1 MGKVDLEKLRREV
14 MENMN
19 KGKSGDVGKK
29 LMDAFRKIDRSEFH
43 AFGEIMKD
51 AILVD
56 PALFSEKAYVL
67 FDKIMRARD
76 PSKLSEYEIFFVENF
91 CKLPGEEFAVIAN
104 DSWVETGKSVIKGNV
119 FVSNYRVI
127 ATGVQEA
134 KKARVSG
141 GGVFAFL
148 SLIQLGS
155 YMYNKSIMEQI
166 TKSIAAE
173 GVQMVNYGVLYPVK
187 GGYEIEQEAKGFRAK
202 QNDRVNYKVDVPY
215 VDKKGNQQLADLDV
229 SIVVNIKDPEIQAK
243 LDKIEEIVRANAKA
257 V

>member
-1 MGKVDLEKLRREV
+1 MGVDFEKLRREV
-14 MENMN
+14 LEKMN
-19 KGKSGDVGKK
+19 KGKSGDAGKK
-29 LMDAFRKIDRSEFH
+29 LMDAFRKTDSSEFQT
-43 AFGEIMKD
+43 FGEIMKE

-56 PALFSEKAYVL
+56 PVAFSEKAYVL

-76 PSKLSEYEIFFVENF
+76 PRKLSEYEIFFVQNF
-91 CKLPGEEFAVIAN
+91 CRLPGEEFEVIA
-104 DSWVETGKSVIKGNV
+104 DGWVETGKSSIKGNV

-141 GGVFAFL
+141 GGMFAFL

-155 YMYNKSIMEQI
+155 YAYNKSIMEQI
-166 TKSIAAE
+166 TRAIADESIT
-173 GVQMVNYGVLYPVK
+173 MVNYGVLYPVK

-215 VDKKGNQQLADLDV
+215 VDKKGNEQVADLDI
-229 SIVVNIKDPEIQAK
+229 SIVVNIKDPEIQMK

-257 V
+257 A

>member
-1 MGKVDLEKLRREV
+1 MGKVDFEKLRKEV
-14 MENMN
+14 MEKMN
-19 KGKSGDVGKK
+19 KGKSGDVGNELRK
-29 LMDAFRKIDRSEFH
+29 AFEKIETSEFQT
-43 AFGEIMKD
+43 FGEIMKD
-51 AILVD
+51 AILID
-56 PALFSEKAYVL
+56 PAMFSEKAYIL
-67 FDKIMRARD
+67 FDKMMRARKAD
-76 PSKLSEYEIFFVENF
+76 KLAEFERFFVQNF
-91 CKLPGEEFAVIAN
+91 CKLPGEEFAVVC
-104 DSWVETGKSVIKGNV
+104 DGWVETGKSVIKGQV

-166 TKSIAAE
+166 TKSISAE
-173 GVQMVNYGVLYPVK
+173 SVQMVNYGVLYPIK

-215 VDKKGNQQLADLDV
+215 QDKKGNEQIADVDV
-229 SIVVNIKDPEIQAK
+229 SIVVNIKDPDIQAK
-243 LDKIEEIVRANAKA
+243 LDKVEEIVRANAKA